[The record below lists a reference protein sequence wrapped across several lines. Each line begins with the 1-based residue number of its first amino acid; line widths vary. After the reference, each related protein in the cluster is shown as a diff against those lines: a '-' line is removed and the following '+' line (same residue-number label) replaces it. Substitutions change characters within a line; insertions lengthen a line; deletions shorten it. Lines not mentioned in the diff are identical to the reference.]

1 MQIPY
6 HYYHSKNSVLPPP
19 TIFTLALLAVA
30 LAVALVVALAVAL
43 VVALDLGLG
52 LDLATGQ
59 SLTDSL
65 YFDSFNESFNI
76 DAISNLILLSSFI
89 NICINP
95 YNNRIFFIL
104 NI

>member
-6 HYYHSKNSVLPPP
+6 HYYHSKNSALPPP

-30 LAVALVVALAVAL
+30 LVVALAVAL
-43 VVALDLGLG
+43 AVALDLG